1 MYKGIVEDKMLI
13 SEKLNSEIN
22 AQVGHELE
30 ASHQYMSIAAYFESR
45 FLKKFGELFRKQAL
59 EEREH
64 AEKFIKFIL
73 DSGGAVK
80 IPAIPAPKYEFT
92 SVEEAVTLS
101 LNWEKDVTKKIYA
114 LVDLA
119 IAEKNHI
126 AREFLGW
133 FVSEQLEEVS
143 SMEQLL
149 GVVQMAGEKNL
160 IMLEAYVS
168 HND

>member
-1 MYKGIVEDKMLI
+1 MLI
-13 SEKLNSEIN
+13 SQELNTRIN
-22 AQVGHELE
+22 VQIGDELG
-30 ASHQYMSIAAYFESR
+30 ASHQYMSIAAYFEAR
-45 FLKKFGELFRKQAL
+45 YLKKFAELFRKQGL

-64 AEKFIKFIL
+64 AEKFIQFIL
-73 DSGGAVK
+73 DAGGVVR
-80 IPAIPAPKYEFT
+80 IPAIPAPKADFT
-92 SVEEAVTLS
+92 SADEAVS
-101 LNWEKDVTKKIYA
+101 LAVTWEKDVTQKIYA

-133 FVSEQLEEVS
+133 YVTEQLEEVS

-149 GVVQMAGEKNL
+149 GVVKMSGENNL
-160 IMLEAYVS
+160 LMLEAYVS